1 MATKKNYLLLLLA
14 MLIFA
19 PSCIKDEPDPIKTDD
34 LVRIQN
40 MVIKNN
46 SQELS
51 TRMSVK
57 DEVVTMI
64 PEYTTE
70 LKAGYYAEKD
80 FTGNFSF
87 KLRADVD
94 APVNDGKTLMATHVA
109 IRDNF
114 AFVSYN
120 LRGAEY
126 GGAIEVF
133 DVTVLTQPKI
143 ISQALFSTADINS
156 VDFYNGKIYIVGATE
171 VFEEMEFESP
181 AFLQVITVNSLM
193 EIQGVDTI
201 IDIPSFSAN
210 GVKVTESKIFVTS
223 GDNGG
228 LTVFDLEYNQFV
240 KTSIADARSVDTN
253 ADNVYVLSG
262 QPGTL
267 STFDY
272 QSGDFLTSFAIGGA
286 NTPYSKSE
294 LSVNDKYIFA
304 ALNEEGVKMVNT
316 DGTIKQH
323 IPKPETPEGELDEN
337 HVTNSVSAVHSLVFM
352 ANGQSGISV
361 GEVIDD
367 LDDQVVI
374 LGQMV
379 FNDNNSSNFV
389 QARDSIVFVAS
400 GLGGLKILSISID
413 EGIPDD
419 IIPTDP
425 CPTLLDA
432 ISIYLPERKDATKH
446 SPELFA
452 SNVTLNV
459 TTTEETPVYIVF
471 VDEGAG
477 WKNTFGYY
485 AYPADT
491 PPTSVAELQKYV
503 VFPNVSKVD
512 DGGGL
517 EAGDMVQLGTE
528 PFPANTVIGFYLVA
542 QGWANGQMVNGVYTH
557 YTNIEFNHNKA
568 QQHVLFIENGC
579 DDLVLGFE
587 DIRVAN
593 LSSDK
598 DFNDIILVIKDNDE
612 QLPNTKFSTEGIV
625 KVNVV
630 DDEI

>member
-1 MATKKNYLLLLLA
+1 MATKKRYLLLVLA
-14 MLIFA
+14 MFIFA
-19 PSCIKDEPDPIKTDD
+19 PSCIKDQPDPIKTDD
-34 LVRIQN
+34 LVKMQN

-51 TRMSVK
+51 SRMSFK
-57 DEVVTMI
+57 NEVVTMI
-64 PEYTTE
+64 PEYTME
-70 LKAGYYAEKD
+70 LKSGQYAEKD
-80 FTGNFSF
+80 FTGNFTF

-109 IRDNF
+109 IKDKY

-120 LRGAEY
+120 LRGPDY

-133 DVTVLTQPKI
+133 DVSVLTQPKI
-143 ISQALFSTADINS
+143 ISQALFSKADINS
-156 VDFYNGKIYIVGATE
+156 VDFMNGKIYLVGATE
-171 VFEEMEFESP
+171 AFEEMEFESP
-181 AFLQVITVNSLM
+181 AFLQVLTVNSLM

-201 IDIPSFSAN
+201 IDVPSFSAN

-228 LTVFDLEYNQFV
+228 LTVFDLEYNLFA
-240 KTSIADARSVDTN
+240 KNTIADARSVDVN
-253 ADNVYVLSG
+253 SDNVYVLSG

-267 STFDY
+267 SKFEY

-294 LSVNDKYIFA
+294 LSVNDKYVFA
-304 ALNEEGVKMVNT
+304 ALNEEGVKMVNP
-316 DGTIKQH
+316 DGSIKQH

-361 GEVIDD
+361 GEVIAE
-367 LDDQVVI
+367 LDDQVVM
-374 LGQMV
+374 LGRMV
-379 FNDNNSSNFV
+379 FSDNNSSNFV

-413 EGIPDD
+413 EGVPDD
-419 IIPTDP
+419 IVPTEP
-425 CPTLLDA
+425 CPTLMDA

-446 SPELFA
+446 SAELFA
-452 SNVTLNV
+452 NDVTLNIK
-459 TTTEETPVYIVF
+459 TTEETPVYIVF

-485 AYPADT
+485 AYPADN
-491 PPTSVAELQKYV
+491 PPTSVADLQKYV

-517 EAGDMVQLGTE
+517 EPGDMVQLGTE
-528 PFPANTVIGFYLVA
+528 PFPANTIVGFYLVA
-542 QGWANGQMVNGVYTH
+542 QGWANGQMVKGVYTH
-557 YTNIEFNHNKA
+557 YTNIEFNHDKA

-579 DDLVLGFE
+579 NDLVLGFE
-587 DIRVAN
+587 DIR
-593 LSSDK
+593 LSHSSSDK

-612 QLPNTKFSTEGIV
+612 QLPNTRFNTEGVV

-630 DDEI
+630 DEED